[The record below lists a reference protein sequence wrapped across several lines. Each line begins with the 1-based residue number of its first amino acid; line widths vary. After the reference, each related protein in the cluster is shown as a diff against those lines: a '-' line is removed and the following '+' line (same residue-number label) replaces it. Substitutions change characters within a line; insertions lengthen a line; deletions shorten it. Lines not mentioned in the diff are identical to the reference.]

1 MSSISAERW
10 VTRAMGPPLATAA
23 FRAATLLSRPTW
35 RGTIISG
42 KMTVSRRATRGS
54 RRMVGSDAD
63 APALP
68 ARLRGLF
75 GDAALTAAPVV
86 PSGAGTAGS
95 VLRVVRRLVSGFDG
109 LLGIAWFSLSTARGR
124 RWFITVS
131 GSQSF
136 ASGRT
141 SYGLQWWSTA
151 T

>member
-54 RRMVGSDAD
+54 RRMVGSAAE

-68 ARLRGLF
+68 GARLRGLF
-75 GDAALTAAPVV
+75 EDAALTVASVV
-86 PSGAGTAGS
+86 PSGAGTVGS
-95 VLRVVRRLVSGFDG
+95 ILRVVRRLVSGFDG
-109 LLGIAWFSLSTARGR
+109 LLAIAWFSLSTARGR

-131 GSQSF
+131 G
-136 ASGRT
+136 
-141 SYGLQWWSTA
+141 
-151 T
+151 